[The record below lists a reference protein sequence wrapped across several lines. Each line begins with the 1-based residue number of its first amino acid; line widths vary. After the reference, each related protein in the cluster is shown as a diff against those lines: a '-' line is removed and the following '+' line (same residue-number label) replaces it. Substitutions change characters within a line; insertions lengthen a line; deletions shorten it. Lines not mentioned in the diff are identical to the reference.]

1 MADTIT
7 EFSNHTGKT
16 YSELKTGVSLASTTG
31 SQQAVVRDVAIKNP
45 KGRAVKLKI
54 GSTTGMEV
62 ANSSATS
69 DVLSGTELLKAS
81 SSLVLHTE
89 VSPLFTHFEMVGWGN
104 GHNQNTLQRD
114 STIKYKIGAIPF
126 ESYGDGANDGAW
138 EQGESSTQSTRNGTW
153 MYSLSHY
160 RYFTVGGAKQEWFI
174 SRRGDNGYGSRNR
187 LYRTNASGDA
197 TSMMNPC
204 HLMFY
209 DGSQYLYG
217 FSTGSTYKRF
227 DTINDITNTNST
239 DITIRPDGGSAT
251 SGTNYLDFST
261 YGSSGY
267 FYKDPSTGVPYALV
281 YAQDGNSS
289 QRRARIVELTTGK
302 SRMIYDISHS
312 NLSGS
317 FGASSVRRT
326 CGIVRDS
333 AGDHWAYIGAM
344 KSSSYA
350 NNGNTMS
357 ICKLGQNITTNFLD
371 PGQNYTLTYAYDALD
386 AGIADKGADAQRT
399 WSYNMGGDGEGIHA
413 QAGHALLSPD
423 TPRYAFLMGDKYGRN
438 TDRPSGTYGCRLD
451 FDNVSDLSKFF
462 TPLAGDWSEG
472 NGQSGIYRAYTVDSD
487 ANAAFGTVDVRTTGI
502 LTT

>member
-7 EFSNHTGKT
+7 EFSNHSGKT
-16 YSELKTGVSLASTTG
+16 YSELKAGVSLASTTA
-31 SQQAVVRDVAIKNP
+31 SQQAVVRDVAIKNV

-62 ANSSATS
+62 ASTSATA
-69 DVLSGTELLKAS
+69 DVLSGTELLKS
-81 SSLVLHTE
+81 SSALVLHTE
-89 VSPLFTHFEMVGWGN
+89 VSPMFTHFEMIGWGN
-104 GHNQNTLQRD
+104 GYNQNNIQRD
-114 STIKYKIGAIPF
+114 TTIKYKIGSIPF

-138 EQGESSTQSTRNGTW
+138 EQGESSTQSVRNGSW
-153 MYSLSHY
+153 MYNVSHY
-160 RYFTVGGAKQEWFI
+160 RYFTVGGAKQEWW
-174 SRRGDNGYGSRNR
+174 RRGGDNGYGSRNR
-187 LYRTNASGDA
+187 LYRTNANGDA
-197 TSMMNPC
+197 SNMLDTCN
-204 HLMFY
+204 LMFY
-209 DGSQYLYG
+209 DGSQYVYG
-217 FSTGSTYKRF
+217 FKTGTVYYRF
-227 DTINDITNTNST
+227 DAVNDLTNNNNTQ
-239 DITIRPDGGSAT
+239 ITIRPDGGSAT
-251 SGTNYLDFST
+251 SGSNYMDFT
-261 YGSSGY
+261 QYGSSGY

-289 QRRARIVELTTGK
+289 QRRARIIELTTGK
-302 SRMIYDISHS
+302 SRMIYDVSHS

-317 FGASSVRRT
+317 FSASVVRRT

-333 AGDHWAYIGAM
+333 NGDHWAYIGAM

-350 NNGNTMS
+350 NSGNTMS
-357 ICKLGQNITTNFLD
+357 ICKLGQNITNNFLNA
-371 PGQNYTLTYAYDALD
+371 GQNYTLSYAYDALD

-438 TDRPSGTYGCRLD
+438 TDRPSGTYGARLD

-502 LTT
+502 LST